1 MKKICLTILLLF
13 LIGSLIQTS
22 AKHSTV
28 IADEPMLVTAEWL
41 AKHIDDKNLV
51 LLHVGDKKEFDAGHI
66 PGAQLILR
74 TDFSTPPGEG
84 RLILQLPPVEQLKAS
99 FEKFGVSD
107 NSRIVIYF
115 SNKQITPAARV
126 YLTLDYLGLGGR
138 TSMLDG
144 GVDEW
149 TKLGKSLTAEVKTVA
164 PGKFTPRPNPKLI
177 AESTWL
183 KDNLTNPKVAVIDS
197 RLPNFY
203 SGKDNAGMP
212 RAGHLPGA
220 KNLPFPTLSVSDTD
234 LKLKDLSTLRK
245 MYQDAGADKGKTV
258 VTYCHIGQQASL
270 GYFVAKMLG
279 YEARLYDGS
288 FDEWSRNA
296 DWPIEVVKQ

>member
-1 MKKICLTILLLF
+1 MKKFCVMIALLF
-13 LIGSLIQTS
+13 ALIGLGRDV
-22 AKHSTV
+22 AYA
-28 IADEPMLVTAEWL
+28 ADEPMLVSADWL

-66 PGAQLILR
+66 PGAQFVQR
-74 TDFSTPPGEG
+74 GDFSTPSGEG
-84 RLILQLPPVEQLKAS
+84 KLILQLPPVEQLKAA

-115 SNKQITPAARV
+115 SNRQITPATRV
-126 YLTLDYLGLGGR
+126 YFTLDYLGLGGK
-138 TSMLDG
+138 TSLLDG

-149 TKLGKSLTAEVKTVA
+149 TKLGKALTTEVKTPA
-164 PGKFTPRPNPKLI
+164 PGKFTPRPNAALV
-177 AESTWL
+177 AEAAWV
-183 KDNLTNPKVAVIDS
+183 KDNLNSPKVAVIDS

-220 KNLPFPTLSVSDTD
+220 RNLPFTTLMVSDAD
-234 LKLKDLSTLRK
+234 MKLKDRDSLKKLL
-245 MYQDAGADKGKTV
+245 QEAGVGKGKTV
-258 VTYCHIGQQASL
+258 VTYCHIGQQATL

-279 YEARLYDGS
+279 YNARLYDGS

-296 DWPIEVVKQ
+296 EWPIEVVKQ

>member
-1 MKKICLTILLLF
+1 MKKPCLMILILLVLSGF
-13 LIGSLIQTS
+13 VHGSAI
-22 AKHSTV
+22 A
-28 IADEPMLVTAEWL
+28 ADEPMLVNADWL

-51 LLHVGDKKEFDAGHI
+51 LLHVGDKKEYDAGHI

-99 FEKFGVSD
+99 FEKLGVSD

-115 SNKQITPAARV
+115 GAGGWITPAARV
-126 YLTLDYLGLGGR
+126 YFTLDYLGLGGK
-138 TSMLDG
+138 TSLLDG
-144 GVDEW
+144 GAEEW
-149 TKLGKSLTAEVKTVA
+149 KKLGKALTTEVKTVA
-164 PGKFTPRPNPKLI
+164 PGKFTPRPNAALV
-177 AESTWL
+177 AEAAWL
-183 KDNLTNPKVAVIDS
+183 KENLNTSKVAVIDS

-220 KNLPFPTLSVSDTD
+220 KNLPFPMLAVSDTD
-234 LKLKDLSTLRK
+234 LKLKDLTALRK
-245 MYQDAGADKGKTV
+245 LYEEAGADKGKMV

-279 YEARLYDGS
+279 YNAKLYDGS
-288 FDEWSRNA
+288 FDEWSRNES
-296 DWPIEVVKQ
+296 WPIEADKK

>member
-1 MKKICLTILLLF
+1 MKKICLTISLLLLLSGF
-13 LIGSLIQTS
+13 TPVS
-22 AKHSTV
+22 AKPAA

-51 LLHVGDKKEFDAGHI
+51 LLHVGDKKEYDAGHI
-66 PGAQLILR
+66 PGAQFIQR
-74 TDFSTPPGEG
+74 SDFSTPPGEG

-126 YLTLDYLGLGGR
+126 YFTLDYLGLGGK

-144 GVDEW
+144 GIDEW
-149 TKLGKSLTAEVKTVA
+149 KKLGKPLTAEVKTPA
-164 PGKFTPRPNPKLI
+164 PGKFTPRPNASLVV
-177 AESTWL
+177 ESAWL
-183 KDNLTNPKVAVIDS
+183 KENLNQPKIAVIDS
-197 RLPNFY
+197 RTANFY

-220 KNLPFPTLSVSDTD
+220 KNLPFPTLMISDTD
-234 LKLKDLSTLRK
+234 MKLKDLTALKK
-245 MYQDAGADKGKTV
+245 MYQEAGADKDKTV

-279 YEARLYDGS
+279 YNAKLYDGS
-288 FDEWSRNA
+288 FDEWSRNES
-296 DWPIEVVKQ
+296 WPIEVVK

>member
-1 MKKICLTILLLF
+1 MKKICLMISLLI
-13 LIGSLIQTS
+13 LIGGTAMGS
-22 AKHSTV
+22 ANV
-28 IADEPMLVTAEWL
+28 ADEPMLVSADWL

-66 PGAQLILR
+66 PGAQFIQR
-74 TDFSTPPGEG
+74 SDFSTPSGEG
-84 RLILQLPPVEQLKAS
+84 RLVLQLPPVEQLKAS

-115 SNKQITPAARV
+115 GAGGWITPAARV
-126 YLTLDYLGLGGR
+126 YFTLDYLGLGGR

-144 GVDEW
+144 GAEEW
-149 TKLGKSLTAEVKTVA
+149 KKLGKSLTTEVKTVT

-177 AESTWL
+177 AESAWL
-183 KDNLTNPKVAVIDS
+183 KENLTNPKVAVIDS

-220 KNLPFPTLSVSDTD
+220 KNLPFPTLAISDTD
-234 LKLKDLSTLRK
+234 LKLKDLTTLRK
-245 MYQDAGADKGKTV
+245 LYQEAGADKGKTV

-279 YEARLYDGS
+279 YDAKLYDGS

-296 DWPIEVVKQ
+296 DWPIETVKQ